1 MHFGTFPILEPNAD
15 RFVGEMKKT
24 APGTKVVV
32 LSPGEETA
40 L

>member
-15 RFVGEMKKT
+15 RFLAEMKKV
-24 APGTKVVV
+24 APGARVIV
-32 LSPGEETA
+32 LKPGEETS